1 MSSQG
6 RELLGD
12 TDGDGVSMA
21 ANGGLTDAEGALSD
35 VNSIYECGGG
45 EAGDLDDTSLS
56 SRASSRFFSLTICFC
71 KTHFLRFRIF
81 DSDQI
86 YSADSLHGM
95 YDRCFPSSH
104 LEFQLLYECIQM
116 CFLASMTTTEE
127 LEATLPV
134 MQNQTLL
141 MRMTVRCVCL
151 LFWAQI

>member
-1 MSSQG
+1 MPSQG

-71 KTHFLRFRIF
+71 KTHFPISRIF

-95 YDRCFPSSH
+95 YDRWCCIPSSH
-104 LEFQLLYECIQM
+104 LEFRRL
-116 CFLASMTTTEE
+116 
-127 LEATLPV
+127 
-134 MQNQTLL
+134 
-141 MRMTVRCVCL
+141 
-151 LFWAQI
+151 